1 MPRFIFNHT
10 PQILHHFN
18 FISNLVLFHL
28 ITEFEL
34 DLFDISSREARL
46 GPTFLLIYSLASIH
60 FGSASSK

>member
-18 FISNLVLFHL
+18 FNSNLVLFHL

-46 GPTFLLIYSLASIH
+46 GPHIFAHLQS
-60 FGSASSK
+60 G